1 MSSHFH
7 SCHPNNAQRLIE
19 QTKYTQTHTH
29 MFVIFL
35 NRNFYNNNNNNKT
48 FEINLSF
55 TVDVPQEEATIP
67 KFSFWQIKNMNNI
80 KAKSSFSVPIMKRK
94 SATTIIKI

>member
-1 MSSHFH
+1 MSSKQ
-7 SCHPNNAQRLIE
+7 C
-19 QTKYTQTHTH
+19 TKVNRADKTHTHTH

-55 TVDVPQEEATIP
+55 TVDVPQEEATIL

-80 KAKSSFSVPIMKRK
+80 KAKSSFSVSIMKRK